1 MVKVEVKRVCRHSNV
16 GTWTRHEG
24 RSGQTLYIVVLFGL
38 LLERT
43 MEVKKNQ
50 EIGREVLIGGGGGG
64 LGSGECSPNLLGLNH
79 RVFLDLGAFQ
89 ADKNVRFLMN

>member
-1 MVKVEVKRVCRHSNV
+1 MVKVEVKRVCRYSNV

-43 MEVKKNQ
+43 MEVKK
-50 EIGREVLIGGGGGG
+50 IRR
-64 LGSGECSPNLLGLNH
+64 SGAKS
-79 RVFLDLGAFQ
+79 
-89 ADKNVRFLMN
+89 